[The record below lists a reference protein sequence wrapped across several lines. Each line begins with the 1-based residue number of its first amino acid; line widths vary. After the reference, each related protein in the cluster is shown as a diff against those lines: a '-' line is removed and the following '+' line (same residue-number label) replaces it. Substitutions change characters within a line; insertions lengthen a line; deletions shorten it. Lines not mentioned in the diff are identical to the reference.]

1 VRPTQTSVASPTP
14 FLVTSDIITSG
25 AHIPTFKVPYRSAS
39 ATVVAK
45 TSDLSTRVTSTSDS
59 IPQTLHKSS
68 TLGTGAEIP
77 PAVTVT
83 SQPSSAHPT
92 GSTITSATVSPG
104 GSSLTISGSHG
115 SPAPFGPAVGN
126 TIVPIQDPTQSL
138 ATSILP
144 ITSQVSTAN
153 RKGSSSAGAS
163 LASDRSA
170 VTVDGTPSSPGSSD
184 QVLGSSI
191 SSLISFP
198 PGSVEL
204 AFTIGDQTSTPN
216 PTGFPL
222 ASVTLSPDPGISVS
236 GASGPL
242 VHSST
247 AQLNRSPTDLRT
259 ESALTIAGQTITPNP
274 TGFPIAGTTLLP
286 VSGITISEI
295 TIPGTTIRLGSSG
308 LVIHFSTVQLT
319 TALTDLRTESA
330 LTIAGQTITPNPTGF
345 SIAGTTLL
353 PNSDFTI
360 SATKIT
366 IESSYILYGN
376 STITIPPPT
385 SISGNSTVFSPNST
399 SSDQYSSF
407 STVSTTNQSS
417 TTSSKTADAPGST
430 TTAKSPPLPSKGAA
444 ARMSLR
450 HLYAML
456 PLWVMCLTGT

>member
-1 VRPTQTSVASPTP
+1 MRPTQTSVASPTP

-274 TGFPIAGTTLLP
+274 TGF
-286 VSGITISEI
+286 
-295 TIPGTTIRLGSSG
+295 
-308 LVIHFSTVQLT
+308 
-319 TALTDLRTESA
+319 
-330 LTIAGQTITPNPTGF
+330 